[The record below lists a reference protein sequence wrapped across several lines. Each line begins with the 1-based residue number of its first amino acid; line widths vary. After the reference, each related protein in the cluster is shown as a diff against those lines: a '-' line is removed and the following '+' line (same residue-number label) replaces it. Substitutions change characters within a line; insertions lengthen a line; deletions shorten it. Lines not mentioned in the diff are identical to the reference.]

1 MAQNE
6 CQQMDKTGFY
16 QNLRNQLSTF
26 YNGIMALQ
34 RASEFLNTMDED
46 TASNMT
52 MQAQTVVDVANL
64 RTAINEILAFYSG
77 SATSQSKVLK
87 DEINKMRYI

>member
-16 QNLRNQLSTF
+16 QSLRNQLSTF

-34 RASEFLNTMDED
+34 RASEFLNTMDQQ
-46 TASNMT
+46 TATNMT
-52 MQAQTVVDVANL
+52 MEAQTTLDVGDL
-64 RTAINEILAFYSG
+64 RTAINEMLAFYEG

-87 DEINKMRYI
+87 DQINKMRYI